1 MRAKDFLEGAQDPE
15 RLGKGLVRGAAP
27 IRTQGLPRP
36 GAANAQE
43 APGNFPKTQP
53 QALVFLN
60 GGSGSPIQYMV
71 VPTI

>member
-27 IRTQGLPRP
+27 IQTQGLPRP

-43 APGNFPKTQP
+43 APGNFPKTQA
-53 QALVFLN
+53 QARVISD
-60 GGSGSPIQYMV
+60 GGSGSVI
-71 VPTI
+71 